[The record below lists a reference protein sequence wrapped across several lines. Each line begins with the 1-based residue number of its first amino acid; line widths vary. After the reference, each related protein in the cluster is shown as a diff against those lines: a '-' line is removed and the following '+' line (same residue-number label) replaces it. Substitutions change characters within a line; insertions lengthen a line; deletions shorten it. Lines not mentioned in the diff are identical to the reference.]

1 MKNYQLITVY
11 SDLSC
16 KTETTNDLPAI
27 LRAIAIYYEEP
38 DFVSATVYDIDNKL
52 DIVHIIKD

>member
-38 DFVSATVYDIDNKL
+38 DFVSATVYDFDNKL
-52 DIVHIIKD
+52 DIVHIVKD

>member
-11 SDLSC
+11 NDLSC
-16 KTETTNDLPAI
+16 KTETTNDIPAI

-38 DFVSATVYDIDNKL
+38 DFVSATVYDFESKL
-52 DIVHIIKD
+52 DIVHIVKD